1 MAIGKRINVPTD
13 FFAIHLGDMKV
24 SDCVQRAACSV
35 QRAADFARAFGTSQ
49 IWKFDD

>member
-1 MAIGKRINVPTD
+1 MAIGKRINVPTA

-24 SDCVQRAACSV
+24 SEFVQS
-35 QRAADFARAFGTSQ
+35 AADFARAFGTSQ

>member
-1 MAIGKRINVPTD
+1 MAIGKRINVPTA

-24 SDCVQRAACSV
+24 SEFVQRT
-35 QRAADFARAFGTSQ
+35 ADFARAFGTSQ

>member
-13 FFAIHLGDMKV
+13 FFAIHLADMKV
-24 SDCVQRAACSV
+24 SDYV
-35 QRAADFARAFGTSQ
+35 QRAADFARPFGTSQ

>member
-1 MAIGKRINVPTD
+1 MAIGKRINVPTV
-13 FFAIHLGDMKV
+13 FAMCLADMKV
-24 SDCVQRAACSV
+24 SDYV